1 MALCYNSRMRDVKTV
16 RARVLKLAF
25 ESLYGPFAW
34 AYDWVSR
41 TFFMGQWRVW
51 QRAAL
56 PHLRGPRVLEL
67 GMGTGSLQA
76 DMARAGLRPV
86 GIDLSPQMLRQA
98 RRKWRRLGV
107 APFRMC
113 RARADGLPFA
123 DCTFDSVVSTFPSEY
138 ITGERT
144 LAEVSRVL
152 KPGGRLVI
160 VPGGWLNPKG
170 AKGRTLEGVSRA
182 VYGHRTAPDTADPVE
197 LEMRIAQGE
206 GWYTWLG
213 ALRERLAAAG
223 YKTTARVA
231 GNDTGAC
238 LVIIADKRDV
248 VGAA

>member
-1 MALCYNSRMRDVKTV
+1 MRDVKTV

-56 PHLRGPRVLEL
+56 PHLRGPCVLEL
-67 GMGTGSLQA
+67 GMGTGNLQV
-76 DMARAGLRPV
+76 DMERAGLRPF

-98 RRKWRRLGV
+98 RRKWRRLGI

-113 RARADGLPFA
+113 RARATALPFPTG
-123 DCTFDSVVSTFPSEY
+123 TFDSVVSTFPSEY
-138 ITGERT
+138 IADERT

-152 KPGGRLVI
+152 KPGGRLVV

-170 AKGRTLEGVSRA
+170 ARGRALEGVSRV
-182 VYGHRTAPDTADPVE
+182 VYGHKSPRDVTDPTE
-197 LEMRIAQGE
+197 LERRIARGE
-206 GWYTWLG
+206 SLYPWLS
-213 ALRERLAAAG
+213 ALKERMAALGFDAS
-223 YKTTARVA
+223 ARVA
-231 GNDTGAC
+231 GNDKGMC
-238 LVIIADKRDV
+238 LVIIADKLD
-248 VGAA
+248 GAAATG

>member
-1 MALCYNSRMRDVKTV
+1 MRDVKTV

-41 TFFMGQWRVW
+41 TFFLGQWRVW

-67 GMGTGSLQA
+67 GMGTGNLQL
-76 DMARAGLRPV
+76 DMTRAGLEPF

-98 RRKWRRLGV
+98 RRKRSRLGV

-113 RARADGLPFA
+113 RARATALPFPDA
-123 DCTFDSVVSTFPSEY
+123 LFDSVVSTFPSEY
-138 ITGERT
+138 IADERT

-152 KPGGRLVI
+152 KPGGRMVV

-170 AKGRTLEGVSRA
+170 ARGRALEGVSRA
-182 VYGHRTAPDTADPVE
+182 VYGYKSAPRETMDPGE
-197 LEMRIAQGE
+197 LERRVARGE
-206 GWYTWLG
+206 GWYTWLS
-213 ALRERLAAAG
+213 ALRERLASAG
-223 YKTTARVA
+223 YAMSARVA
-231 GNDTGAC
+231 GNDKGTC
-238 LVIIADKRDV
+238 LVIIADKRD
-248 VGAA
+248 GTPG